1 MLCELGEFGKSL
13 NEACVDLYVQVL
25 NYTFNAFQVGL
36 QLIFT
41 IDESACY
48 SHDKSI
54 TCFPYGVS
62 ENSPIAQA
70 DI

>member
-1 MLCELGEFGKSL
+1 MHFK
-13 NEACVDLYVQVL
+13 
-25 NYTFNAFQVGL
+25 L

-54 TCFPYGVS
+54 TCYPFGVS